1 MNNTKILAINKEK
14 VIYLVKFIA
23 LLSTATLAPLLQQ
36 QAIAGPLVNAT
47 LFIAVML
54 LGTKNAIL
62 IGLIPS
68 LIALSTGLLPPVLAP
83 MIPYIMVG
91 NTLLI
96 LAFGYFQKKNYWS
109 GVVLA
114 SVLKFAFLFATSS
127 LVMNLILK
135 KEIAQK
141 VATMLSWTQ
150 LLTALAGGILAYA
163 FFKLYKRK
171 LSNK

>member
-127 LVMNLILK
+127 LIMNLILK